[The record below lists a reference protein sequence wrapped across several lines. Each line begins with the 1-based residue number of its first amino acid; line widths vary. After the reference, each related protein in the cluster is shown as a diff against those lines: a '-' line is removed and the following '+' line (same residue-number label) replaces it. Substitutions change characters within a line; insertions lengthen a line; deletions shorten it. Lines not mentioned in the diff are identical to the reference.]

1 MCAKSLRGSAGGE
14 GLPYKDYLVPS
25 KRRHTCVHLCPWSVR
40 PDALH
45 DVDCGERERERV
57 FVLLNRYVC
66 YCVLYFIF
74 VIIISFSHNIFTSHI
89 HNTINITTI
98 QMYVLIEIKEK
109 EGEGELWGCEPC
121 RRPRGR
127 RGRVQGSELDA
138 RWSQPPQGL

>member
-45 DVDCGERERERV
+45 DVDCGERERV

-66 YCVLYFIF
+66 YCVLYFYF
-74 VIIISFSHNIFTSHI
+74 CHYYFTFSHNIFTSHI
-89 HNTINITTI
+89 HITTNITTI
-98 QMYVLIEIKEK
+98 QMYVLIKEK
-109 EGEGELWGCEPC
+109 ERERGRELWGCEPC